1 MRLDKLSKI
10 TCVFVLALWAG
21 PSAALAEADCATW
34 NTRQFFAVATPA
46 DMARCLEAGANLEAR
61 GGKDGLTPL
70 HMAAVSG
77 SPDLV
82 QALVQAG
89 ANLEVRDN
97 YGLTPLHGA
106 ARYGSPDLVQA
117 LVQAGAN
124 LEARG
129 GKYGWTPLHVVAAS
143 GSPEKV
149 QALVQAGAN
158 LEARDDEYGLTPL
171 HVAVSGSPE
180 GVQALLDAGA
190 NPGARSKAGRL
201 PFDLIGKDSRLIGT
215 DAYWRLHDARW
226 K

>member
-61 GGKDGLTPL
+61 GKIGW
-70 HMAAVSG
+70 
-77 SPDLV
+77 
-82 QALVQAG
+82 
-89 ANLEVRDN
+89 
-97 YGLTPLHGA
+97 TPLHGA
-106 ARYGSPDLVQA
+106 ARYGSPDL
-117 LVQAGAN
+117 
-124 LEARG
+124 
-129 GKYGWTPLHVVAAS
+129 
-143 GSPEKV
+143 
-149 QALVQAGAN
+149 
-158 LEARDDEYGLTPL
+158 
-171 HVAVSGSPE
+171 
-180 GVQALLDAGA
+180 VQALLDAGA

-201 PFDLIGKDSRLIGT
+201 PFDLIGKDSRLTGT

>member
-89 ANLEVRDN
+89 ANLEVRDMG
-97 YGLTPLHGA
+97 YVDAAGTVKPPLHLGRRA
-106 ARYGSPDLVQA
+106 PPRSARQA
-117 LVQAGAN
+117 RCRL
-124 LEARG
+124 LP
-129 GKYGWTPLHVVAAS
+129 PLRHHR
-143 GSPEKV
+143 P
-149 QALVQAGAN
+149 
-158 LEARDDEYGLTPL
+158 R
-171 HVAVSGSPE
+171 
-180 GVQALLDAGA
+180 
-190 NPGARSKAGRL
+190 
-201 PFDLIGKDSRLIGT
+201 
-215 DAYWRLHDARW
+215 
-226 K
+226 

>member
-61 GGKDGLTPL
+61 DDEYGWTPL
-70 HMAAVSG
+70 HRAAAHG

-89 ANLEVRDN
+89 ADLEARSKD
-97 YGLTPLHGA
+97 GLTPLHRA
-106 ARYGSPDLVQA
+106 AAFGSPDL
-117 LVQAGAN
+117 
-124 LEARG
+124 
-129 GKYGWTPLHVVAAS
+129 
-143 GSPEKV
+143 
-149 QALVQAGAN
+149 
-158 LEARDDEYGLTPL
+158 
-171 HVAVSGSPE
+171 
-180 GVQALLDAGA
+180 VQALLDAGA

-201 PFDLIGKDSRLIGT
+201 PFDLIGEDSRLTGT